1 MPSHGR
7 KVLTALSID
16 VGAAKLYNKVRRDQ
30 STRKGEKTVNE
41 LHYPTAL
48 KAGQKEYRRRVQRG
62 EHPYLPALDDILGEE
77 QVLNTVYLGPMQVP
91 AEYVAGTKTAGRAS
105 SFAPNFMPLLQPKT
119 EFARKWETLCEA
131 QLTEGIRDSVKA
143 YEYMNRYYVQE
154 GNKRVSVLKFFDAA
168 TIPADVTRILPPRD
182 ESPESRLYYEYLDF
196 NKLSGVNYIDCQ
208 RLGNYKK
215 LQQRLG
221 KKAHEPWTE
230 EERLA
235 FRRFYSAFRLNFDTL
250 GGGKLEIS
258 PADAMVVYLN
268 IYSYQKA
275 KGFSYAELRK
285 SLTRIWDEIVL
296 LKEENPID
304 LVLNPGVGHRKL
316 LGKLTE
322 SITTP
327 KVMKVAFIH
336 DKNSQDSSWT
346 YLHELGRADV
356 ELAMG
361 DRIQTVSYFNA
372 LDGDPEEKLRETIR
386 EGAQVIFTTTPRLL
400 KASLAVAVEHPDVTI
415 MNCSL
420 NTSQHAIRTYYAR
433 MYEAKFV
440 IGAIAAALSRD
451 GRLGYICDYPIYGVI
466 AGINAFA
473 LGAQMVNPAAEVH
486 LEWMNDGY
494 TAALNRL
501 QEKGITII
509 SGRDM
514 NKPSTSNPGAF
525 GLFRMEGE
533 SRQLLAAP
541 VWHWGVYYESLLWSI
556 INHTFHEVD
565 EKKAKNYWW
574 GMSAGVVEVV
584 CSERLTGRVRKLA
597 DLVSSAIRTGEFHPF
612 DGVLKS
618 QQEVIHA
625 SEDDSATPEEI
636 IHMDWLAENVVGD
649 LPSYRQLSWEGKATV
664 DVVGVEKIAQQ
675 AAEEEREETEKTGE
689 SACGS

>member
-1 MPSHGR
+1 M
-7 KVLTALSID
+7 TE
-16 VGAAKLYNKVRRDQ
+16 N
-30 STRKGEKTVNE
+30 
-41 LHYPTAL
+41 HYPVAL

-77 QVLNTVYLGPMQVP
+77 QSLNTVYLGAMQVP
-91 AEYVAGTKTAGRAS
+91 AEYVVGTRTAGRAI
-105 SFAPNFMPLLQPKT
+105 SFAANFMPLLQPKT
-119 EFARKWETLCEA
+119 EFAYKWEALCSA
-131 QLTEGIRDSVKA
+131 QLTEGIRESVTA
-143 YEYMNRYYVQE
+143 YEYMNRYYILE
-154 GNKRVSVLKFFDAA
+154 GNKRVSVLKYFDAA
-168 TIPADVTRILPPRD
+168 TIPADVTRILPPKD
-182 ESPESRLYYEYLDF
+182 ESEESRLYYEYLEF
-196 NKLSGVNYIDCQ
+196 NKLSGVNFISCD

-215 LQQRLG
+215 LQQQLG
-221 KKAHEPWTE
+221 KKAHESWSEQELLT
-230 EERLA
+230 
-235 FRRFYSAFRLNFDTL
+235 FQRFYSAFRMIFDAL
-250 GGGKLEIS
+250 GGRRLEIS
-258 PADAMVVYLN
+258 PADALVVFLN

-275 KGFSYAELRK
+275 RDFSHAELRK
-285 SLTRIWDEIVL
+285 SLTKIWDEITL
-296 LKEENPID
+296 LKEEEPID
-304 LVLNPGVGHRKL
+304 LVLNPGFGDKKL
-316 LGKLTE
+316 LDKLTD
-322 SITTP
+322 SITAP
-327 KVMKVAFIH
+327 KVLKAAFIH

-346 YLHELGRADV
+346 YLHELGREHIEQV
-356 ELAMG
+356 MK
-361 DRIQTVSYFNA
+361 DRVQTVSYFNA
-372 LDGDPEEKLRETIR
+372 LDGDPEEKLRQAVE

-400 KASLAVAVEHPDVTI
+400 KASLAVAVDHPDVTI

-486 LEWMNDGY
+486 LEWMNDSY
-494 TAALNRL
+494 TAALQRL

-556 INHTFHEVD
+556 LNHTFYEAG
-565 EKKAKNYWW
+565 EKKSKNYWW

-584 CSERLTGRVRKLA
+584 CSERLTGRVGKLA
-597 DLVSSAIRTGEFHPF
+597 ELVSSAIRTGECHPF

-618 QQEVIHA
+618 QQGIIHP

-636 IHMDWLAENVVGD
+636 INMDWLAENVVGD
-649 LPSYRQLSWEGKATV
+649 LPSYQQLSWEGKATV
-664 DVVGVEKIAQQ
+664 DVVGVEKIAKQ
-675 AAEEEREETEKTGE
+675 AEEEENELPEETEEPSENTVLTPADEAQGDGE
-689 SACGS
+689 GG